1 MRALLNAT
9 GTGSKALSYVLGTA
23 AIGLAIAVMSTSM
36 DVSGVIDRTSRI
48 FGGLFLI
55 MLVGLVYVAAISW
68 VKITNSRF
76 SQLGVQTWF
85 EAGIQASNGV
95 ATLALTYTLLGI
107 SMGIGGLADQT
118 LSPATIQEVIRGL
131 TQHFSMAFMTT
142 VIGLPI
148 SAILRAG
155 LLVSYSRA
163 RERETACF
171 QIIEGEAS

>member
-1 MRALLNAT
+1 MRAMLNAT

-23 AIGLAIAVMSTSM
+23 AVGLAIAVMGTSL
-36 DVSGVIDRTSRI
+36 DVSGVIDWTTRI

-55 MLVGLVYVAAISW
+55 MLVGLIYVAALSW
-68 VKITNSRF
+68 VKIANSRF
-76 SQLGVQTWF
+76 SEPGVQTWF

-155 LLVSYSRA
+155 LLVSYSRT